1 MDFVNYGPNLTSGC
15 RGAWLLTNMMKT
27 EKLSTSLPPRT
38 IRRLKLLAA
47 YEEKPI
53 NELLELGVEA
63 LISQRALPGSDVR
76 ALLDVVDK
84 AC

>member
-1 MDFVNYGPNLTSGC
+1 V
-15 RGAWLLTNMMKT
+15 KT

-63 LISQRALPGSDVR
+63 LISQRTLPGSDVR

>member
-1 MDFVNYGPNLTSGC
+1 
-15 RGAWLLTNMMKT
+15 
-27 EKLSTSLPPRT
+27 
-38 IRRLKLLAA
+38 LAA

-63 LISQRALPGSDVR
+63 LISQRTLPGSDVR